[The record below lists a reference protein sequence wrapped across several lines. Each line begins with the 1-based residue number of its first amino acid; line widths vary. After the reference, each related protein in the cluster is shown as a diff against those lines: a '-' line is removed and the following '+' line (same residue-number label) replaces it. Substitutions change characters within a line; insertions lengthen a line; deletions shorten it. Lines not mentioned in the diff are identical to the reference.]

1 MWAIYLLCWISFLT
15 KCADFLIWS
24 FVNKSKIFYELL
36 IYYYLCSINL
46 QAMDKRLEEIQHRLN
61 NKTLEELAHEIV
73 SIRDTMDVVTNKWKV
88 EILTSILRGNL
99 RFRDLLAINP
109 GLTDKVLSNRLAQ
122 MVDDKLIGR
131 VELYGYPP
139 KVEYRITEHGL
150 SLFQV
155 IDTMKEWGDKHR
167 RLMLGNY

>member
-1 MWAIYLLCWISFLT
+1 M
-15 KCADFLIWS
+15 
-24 FVNKSKIFYELL
+24 
-36 IYYYLCSINL
+36 
-46 QAMDKRLEEIQHRLN
+46 
-61 NKTLEELAHEIV
+61 
-73 SIRDTMDVVTNKWKV
+73 

-122 MVDDKLIGR
+122 IVDDKLIEK

-139 KVEYRITEHGL
+139 KMEYWITGL

-155 IDTMKEWGDKHR
+155 IDTMKEWGDEHR

>member
-1 MWAIYLLCWISFLT
+1 
-15 KCADFLIWS
+15 
-24 FVNKSKIFYELL
+24 
-36 IYYYLCSINL
+36 
-46 QAMDKRLEEIQHRLN
+46 MDKRLEEIQYRLN

-122 MVDDKLIGR
+122 MVDDKLIERG
-131 VELYGYPP
+131 ELYGYPP

-155 IDTMKEWGDKHR
+155 IDTMKEWGDEHR